1 MLTKTEIENLLGD
14 IENERVERTV
24 STSNTDKFAQAV
36 CAFANDIRNSNLPG
50 FLFIGVNDDGSLSG
64 LKVTDELLRNL
75 AGLRSDG
82 NILPQP
88 ALMVYKVSFP
98 GGDIAVVEVQP
109 SLMPPIRYKGKI
121 WIRIGAR
128 KAVANEEEERI
139 LTEKRQFHIT
149 TFDTKPCFGATM
161 DDLDMTLFRNE
172 YLTKAVSS
180 ETLKQDKREVTQQ
193 LASLRLFDRNYNCP
207 TNAGM
212 LLLGYNPQA
221 YIFGAYIQYVRFSGL
236 TKATE
241 VVKENR
247 FSGNLIQMLKELD
260 SFVRYTIEDKRPVFV
275 SALREE
281 ERTNYPYIAIRE
293 LLMNAVTQLCIVR
306 MKVAMLL

>member
-1 MLTKTEIENLLGD
+1 
-14 IENERVERTV
+14 
-24 STSNTDKFAQAV
+24 
-36 CAFANDIRNSNLPG
+36 
-50 FLFIGVNDDGSLSG
+50 
-64 LKVTDELLRNL
+64 
-75 AGLRSDG
+75 
-82 NILPQP
+82 
-88 ALMVYKVSFP
+88 
-98 GGDIAVVEVQP
+98 
-109 SLMPPIRYKGKI
+109 MPPIRYKGKI

-275 SALREE
+275 RSYASF
-281 ERTNYPYIAIRE
+281 
-293 LLMNAVTQLCIVR
+293 V
-306 MKVAMLL
+306 